1 MLFILSTWH
10 GTHKVSRCHKKQM
23 VKSEYILENK
33 KQDMASQ
40 VIPYQ
45 FSGSQ
50 KANQLINPIFSWQMV
65 WVVRLFSWI
74 VHVMFS

>member
-10 GTHKVSRCHKKQM
+10 GTHKVSRCYKKEM
-23 VKSEYILENK
+23 VKSESILENK

-50 KANQLINPIFSWQMV
+50 KANQ
-65 WVVRLFSWI
+65 
-74 VHVMFS
+74 

>member
-1 MLFILSTWH
+1 
-10 GTHKVSRCHKKQM
+10 M
-23 VKSEYILENK
+23 VKSESILENK